1 MTFIDII
8 KDELLGKSIDISK
21 FSLEYEEGMGI
32 QTVKEGMF
40 KTKFAKIFNVY
51 DASTHEEFILGIN
64 AQIED
69 KIILFNLSDDDDIIY
84 DDSVEEYNTDVNFKD
99 LVGLSIESM
108 EMENTIVVLKTN
120 NGNYGIAP
128 IGGAIPEYEADA
140 MLPSTI
146 KSYTFDGFELL
157 LCLESGEELYI
168 GDDTRGEG
176 LECWKIK

>member
-1 MTFIDII
+1 MKFIDII
-8 KDELLGKSIDISK
+8 KEELLGKTIDISN
-21 FSLEYEEGMGI
+21 FSLEYEEGMSI
-32 QTVKEGMF
+32 HPVKDGMF

-51 DASTHEEFILGIN
+51 DTSTHEEFILGIN

-69 KIILFNLSDDDDIIY
+69 KIILFELSDDDDIIY
-84 DDSVEEYNTDVNFKD
+84 AKDGDIKIDFDD
-99 LVGLSIESM
+99 LVGLSINSM

-128 IGGAIPEYEADA
+128 SGGAIPEYEADA

-146 KSYTFDGFELL
+146 KTYTFDGFELL

-168 GDDTRGEG
+168 ADDTGGEG